1 MKFDK
6 FLPNKRFSFVNSGV
20 ALKEQCRG
28 NFTAFI
34 ISVVLSYDCVTVCVA

>member
-6 FLPNKRFSFVNSGV
+6 FLPFFVNSGV